1 MAELLAHG
9 AHGDEDVEVVD
20 ERGELIEVVV
30 VDDELLE
37 SLEIASFLL
46 GHDARVSLNG
56 RRNDQ
61 LSNAKRS

>member
-1 MAELLAHG
+1 MACGRVQQERQKIRMAELLAHG

-37 SLEIASFLL
+37 SLEIASFL
-46 GHDARVSLNG
+46 
-56 RRNDQ
+56 
-61 LSNAKRS
+61 